1 MPEMCDPI
9 LVTLMKKCNPRIVNP
24 AMKMQPHPA
33 AHPISLLL
41 GSIPAGKF

>member
-9 LVTLMKKCNPRIVNP
+9 LVTLMKMQPQNSQS

-33 AHPISLLL
+33 AHSISLLL

>member
-9 LVTLMKKCNPRIVNP
+9 LVTLMK
-24 AMKMQPHPA
+24 MQPQNSQSSHENASHPA